1 VLIAINTFI
10 FELEFKIMRKLNKT
24 GLALGVALAV
34 ASTSAFAGQFQVSS
48 SEAVG
53 VEATTT
59 GSLTANIGTAG
70 NAAIELVPSGGSGIS
85 DRVIIT
91 LDNGAT
97 FADSTYVLAVSDGV
111 VDDDLAAFTLI
122 TPTPAGSTQIEFR
135 VASDISFGEHL
146 ILSGSSVASQPV
158 TITLPSLAAGG
169 EIDIDAQI
177 SDVNGVY
184 DFFDSAELFEAA
196 NQFSAT
202 ITDVADET
210 IDVNTDRRTFLANA
224 TSDEIE
230 LSFADSGVTNGVVLD
245 SASDV
250 VDIVLSGDMSGIASI
265 ALATDG
271 TARGNFAIDVGAGTA
286 TFAAEASD
294 VFSATSTTI
303 TPNVVGSEA
312 LATRS
317 FTVQADLDFVS
328 ETDKNLVAANTSAG
342 EWTING
348 LQAKV
353 ANLTLNSTGFLSWL
367 KVVNEG
373 TTSAEIS
380 ADIIYTLGDGTEGS
394 VSGASLG
401 SVDAGGVTV
410 VSEASILAAI
420 GSPGQFADVS
430 MTVTV
435 AGQIDLVHVTA
446 EKKASDGRVKEPVYY
461 NSGSSRSWFQ

>member
-1 VLIAINTFI
+1 
-10 FELEFKIMRKLNKT
+10 MRKLNKT

-53 VEATTT
+53 VEASTT
-59 GSLTANIGTAG
+59 GSLTANIGTPG
-70 NAAIELVPSGGSGIS
+70 SAAIELVPVTGVSTDHRIT
-85 DRVIIT
+85 IT

-97 FADSTYVLAVSDGV
+97 FADSTYVLAVSEGGNDS
-111 VDDDLAAFTLI
+111 DTSAFQLT
-122 TPTPAGSTQIEFR
+122 TSPTAGQSSIVFR
-135 VASDISFGEHL
+135 VASDLAAGKHF
-146 ILSGSSVASQPV
+146 ILSGSNVASQPV
-158 TITLPSLAAGG
+158 TVNIPSLSAGQSINIG
-169 EIDIDAQI
+169 ASTRDSVDP
-177 SDVNGVY
+177 Y
-184 DFFDSAELFEAA
+184 DTYVAAELFEAA

-202 ITDVADET
+202 LTDVADAV
-210 IDVNTDRRTFLANA
+210 IDVNTDRKTFESDE
-224 TSDEIE
+224 TSDLIE
-230 LSFADSGVTNGVVLD
+230 LSFADAGIANGVALD
-245 SASDV
+245 SASDE

-265 ALATDG
+265 ALATDSI
-271 TARGNFAIDVGAGTA
+271 ARGNFTIDVDAGTA
-286 TFAAEASD
+286 TFTAEASD

-317 FTVQADLDFVS
+317 FTVQADVDFVS
-328 ETDKNLVAANTSAG
+328 ETDKNLVPADTAAG

-353 ANLTLNSTGFLSWL
+353 ANLTLNSTGFISWV

-373 TTSAEIS
+373 TTDAEIT

-394 VSGASLG
+394 VSAAALG

-420 GSPGQFADVS
+420 GSPSQFADVS

-435 AGQIDLVHVTA
+435 AGQIDLVHITA
-446 EKKASDGRVKEPVYY
+446 EKKAPDGRVKEPVYY
-461 NSGSSRSWFQ
+461 NNSTRSWFQ

>member
-59 GSLTANIGTAG
+59 GSLTANIGTPG
-70 NAAIELVPSGGSGIS
+70 NAAVALVPNGGSGIS
-85 DRVIIT
+85 DRLRIS

-97 FADSTYVLAVSDGV
+97 FADSAYVLSVSDGV
-111 VDDDLAAFTLI
+111 TNSVTNLFTLI
-122 TPTPAGSTQIEFR
+122 TPAPAGQSEIEFR
-135 VASDISFGEHL
+135 VGSDISAGDIL
-146 ILSGSSVASQPV
+146 ILSGSSVASQPI
-158 TITLPSLAAGG
+158 TLTLPSLSAGG
-169 EIDIDAQI
+169 EVNIDAEI
-177 SDVNGVY
+177 SDGNGVY
-184 DFFDSAELFEAA
+184 DFFDAAELFEAA

-202 ITDVADET
+202 LTDVADAV
-210 IDVNTDRRTFLANA
+210 IDVNTDRRTFESNA
-224 TSDEIE
+224 TSDLIE
-230 LSFADSGVTNGVVLD
+230 LSFDDSGIANGVTLD
-245 SASDV
+245 STSDE

-271 TARGNFAIDVGAGTA
+271 IARGNFTIDVGAGTA

-303 TPNVVGSEA
+303 TPIVVGSEA

-328 ETDKNLVAANTSAG
+328 ETDKNLVAADTSAG

-373 TTSAEIS
+373 TTDAEIT

-394 VSGASLG
+394 VSAASLG
-401 SVDAGGVTV
+401 TVDAGGVTV
-410 VSEASILAAI
+410 VSETTILAAI
-420 GSPGQFADVS
+420 GNPGQFADVS

-446 EKKASDGRVKEPVYY
+446 EKKAPDGRVKEPVYY
-461 NSGSSRSWFQ
+461 NNSTRSWFQ